1 MNYFAGLDV
10 SLEKTHICVLDRNG
24 AVVLETSAASTPEA
38 ISSALEGAPACKRVV
53 FETGRM
59 APMLYHGLADLDVP
73 VICIESRQAYQALK
87 TLATHKTDRNDAR
100 GLAQLARTGFFK
112 PVHVKSLP
120 SHAVRALIMARKK
133 LVGQRITLENQIR
146 GLAVVFGVRLPRG
159 LSPAFVEEVIAMSD
173 GIAGLSSAMR
183 GLVAARDAVLAAVA
197 AIDADMKRLVR
208 ASDACRR
215 LMTIPGVG
223 PLTALAF
230 TAAIDDP
237 NRFRRS
243 RDLGAYLGLVP
254 RRYQSG
260 EIDYSGSI
268 SKVGDRRVRTLL
280 YEAANVML
288 TRFKGQLKLKD
299 WAIAIARRSNMRKA
313 RIALA
318 RRLAIIMHAM
328 LKHGTE
334 FKPA

>member
-1 MNYFAGLDV
+1 MDYYAGLDV
-10 SLEKTHICVLDRNG
+10 SLEKTHICVLDDSG
-24 AVVLETSAASTPEA
+24 TVIFEASAPSSPEA
-38 ISSALEGAPACKRVV
+38 ISTALDTAPTCKLVV

-59 APMLYHGLADLDVP
+59 APMLYHGLADLGVP
-73 VICIESRQAYQALK
+73 VVCIESRQAYQALK

-120 SHAVRALIMARKK
+120 AHAVRALIMARKK
-133 LVGQRITLENQIR
+133 LVGQRITIENQIR
-146 GLAVVFGVRLPRG
+146 GLAVVFGARLPRG
-159 LSPAFVEEVIAMSD
+159 LSPAFVQQVLAMSD
-173 GIAGLSSAMR
+173 GIVGLSSAMR
-183 GLVAARDAVLAAVA
+183 GLVAARDAVLAAIA

-230 TAAIDDP
+230 TAAVDDP
-237 NRFRRS
+237 ARFRRS
-243 RDLGAYLGLVP
+243 RDIGAYLGLVP

-260 EIDYSGSI
+260 EVDYTGSI

-288 TRFKGQLKLKD
+288 TRFKGALKLKD
-299 WAIAIARRSNMRKA
+299 WALAIAKRSNMRKA

-328 LKHGTE
+328 LRRGTE